1 MKKKD
6 IEVFLTNYLIEKEGS
21 GIKKSLLKIDL
32 LESGIIDSLDL
43 VTISIEIEKNFKIK
57 INPNSSKTLKNFSN
71 FNKMINYIFSE
82 KKR

>member
-6 IEVFLTNYLIEKEGS
+6 IEVFLTNYLIEKEGK
-21 GIKKSLLKIDL
+21 GIKKTLFKIDL

-43 VTISIEIEKNFKIK
+43 VTISIEIEKHFKIK

-82 KKR
+82 KE